1 VGCESESSHGGN
13 EPLGRVVLEPLD
25 GVSEIHR
32 ELVVEVVV
40 AFTDGTEGSEEVVAG
55 SVLVIEGLVSEPMS
69 ERVDTECRLEVSN
82 NSMVARQ
89 R

>member
-1 VGCESESSHGGN
+1 VGGKSESGHGGN
-13 EPLGRVVLEPLD
+13 EPLGWVVLEPLD

-55 SVLVIEGLVSEPMS
+55 SVLVIERLVSEPMS
-69 ERVDTECRLEVSN
+69 ERVDTEGRLGISFGRN
-82 NSMVARQ
+82 K
-89 R
+89 